1 MMRLRFVAIVI
12 ATTLATSGV
21 AAAQVSDA
29 TVDQVLATLAEV
41 VKDRAK
47 RVASEAIKEQLVSG
61 LCNGHILR
69 VGAATLKLGGSR
81 DNPGD
86 KANRNCQRDKANN
99 NCQSNKACCT
109 SDDIF
114 AESCRLIRNDN
125 TVVLTDTHFLKLLGN
140 EATAFAIRLAAA
152 ELNANEFEEQKL
164 PALADYLFKIMLDMG
179 KSTPKIDAIAQR
191 TLDFAD
197 KFGDPNLPEDVFRQ
211 LRDFPEVKLLRES
224 LKDFRPA
231 PAICGTLDPLEPCM
245 ELAKTWHPDG
255 DADCTPAKLSL
266 KTEGAL
272 QAFLNRF
279 SLGKPYEKV
288 RSQPCDAQS
297 GSPPFCDQVQLLI
310 RLEPAL
316 HRYSCELAES
326 SSREELRSLTYLLLE
341 KDVYLHAVKE
351 AVPAA
356 NEAARKFFEAAHR
369 LTIRNFRREQIAR
382 GIRVVGNALRAYA
395 SDVTHAEAWLTALEN
410 DFHRLKL
417 DAPMSLDSLESLR
430 LENQDKWGAR
440 VRLLRDT
447 TKDFLALSL
456 LEGYIAGTTDK
467 IPGLQEA
474 IKGVMNVID
483 TLAHAASKKPSAEQA
498 LGLIADIVGSS
509 ADVGEKVE
517 KAEKEMKMSIPS
529 ASLPTKVL
537 TDAADLLQDAS
548 DRDWVSLAM
557 RISKKIDDHQ
567 EVSLSPEARRSI
579 HFIRVLMS
587 MYQAHSQEEAKG
599 VFEAELEDLSSR
611 RERWH
616 QFSVDAGAL
625 LGAAVGGLWDSTTTN
640 TDGAFGYG
648 LFAPFGVQFAWPYFG
663 LMLYPVDLGAYLVGR
678 GNTQTTPAPNWH
690 DSLRAGGALYY
701 RPSAKIPVDLG
712 LDFDYH
718 PRFSDRAEQRLLGV
732 VVLELPLFVIH

>member
-1 MMRLRFVAIVI
+1 
-12 ATTLATSGV
+12 
-21 AAAQVSDA
+21 
-29 TVDQVLATLAEV
+29 
-41 VKDRAK
+41 
-47 RVASEAIKEQLVSG
+47 
-61 LCNGHILR
+61 
-69 VGAATLKLGGSR
+69 
-81 DNPGD
+81 
-86 KANRNCQRDKANN
+86 
-99 NCQSNKACCT
+99 
-109 SDDIF
+109 
-114 AESCRLIRNDN
+114 
-125 TVVLTDTHFLKLLGN
+125 
-140 EATAFAIRLAAA
+140 
-152 ELNANEFEEQKL
+152 
-164 PALADYLFKIMLDMG
+164 
-179 KSTPKIDAIAQR
+179 
-191 TLDFAD
+191 
-197 KFGDPNLPEDVFRQ
+197 
-211 LRDFPEVKLLRES
+211 
-224 LKDFRPA
+224 
-231 PAICGTLDPLEPCM
+231 
-245 ELAKTWHPDG
+245 
-255 DADCTPAKLSL
+255 
-266 KTEGAL
+266 
-272 QAFLNRF
+272 
-279 SLGKPYEKV
+279 
-288 RSQPCDAQS
+288 
-297 GSPPFCDQVQLLI
+297 
-310 RLEPAL
+310 
-316 HRYSCELAES
+316 
-326 SSREELRSLTYLLLE
+326 
-341 KDVYLHAVKE
+341 
-351 AVPAA
+351 
-356 NEAARKFFEAAHR
+356 
-369 LTIRNFRREQIAR
+369 
-382 GIRVVGNALRAYA
+382 VVGNALRAYA